1 MQGLVSRDEREL
13 SVDMAAD
20 RLSYLIL
27 SFGLLGIVAWRSF
40 ANGEAPWDLLA
51 LVILGGVAGTIY
63 RAWRGAMSSRW
74 LVVGFVTVGI
84 ALVGALVVGVG
95 LLRS

>member
-13 SVDMAAD
+13 GVDLAAD
-20 RLSYLIL
+20 RLSYLVL

-51 LVILGGVAGTIY
+51 LVILGGVAGTVY
-63 RAWRGAMSSRW
+63 RAWRGATSGRW

-84 ALVGALVVGVG
+84 SLVVALIVGLG